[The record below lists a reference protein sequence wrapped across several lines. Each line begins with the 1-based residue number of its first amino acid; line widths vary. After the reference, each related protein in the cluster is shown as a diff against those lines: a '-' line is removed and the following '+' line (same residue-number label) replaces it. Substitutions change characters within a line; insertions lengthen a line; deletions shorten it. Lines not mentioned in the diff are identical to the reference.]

1 MQVHKPR
8 SSRNAKYAQV
18 AKSLV
23 LPLLYIAIPFS
34 VACTVQAEHHRPASV
49 EWSRI
54 QAIVGSVHGIST
66 QPPQNVITPKFTSG
80 ALMGNGDIGV
90 VAGGPTTTEQ
100 RFSFGKSDFW
110 GTHWNE
116 KHNAPEV
123 SILQLGSLSLRSPGV
138 TAGGDKDY
146 RVDQDI
152 LNAQVLTTLRLGQAL
167 VHLRSFTA
175 ENDNVFLTE
184 ITTQAPS
191 IELQLRLAMPPSR
204 PDRHVFYPAA
214 AGISENMLWGTRE
227 NDLNQ
232 PGDYK
237 ARAAIAVHLIGSR
250 FDESSSAEDAA
261 LGTFVVRA
269 GSPVWV
275 VTAFDSDAR
284 TSLDGPSSEA
294 LRAKVLAHAQHIG
307 LSQVHALETAH
318 REWWKHFWMRSLVD
332 LHDRTLQDFYYGA
345 LYVLGSSS
353 RPGHL
358 PPSLWSNWL
367 TTDNA
372 AWGGRYFMN
381 YNEEAPFYGVFSSNH
396 PELAKPYNRM
406 VLAQFPW
413 QHNRTAAAGYQGVA
427 FQRTFSP
434 FTVVAAP
441 PPLIPVA
448 PKKNYKK
455 LPADQKSNGTFS
467 LLPVIQYWEY
477 TRDDDFLRT
486 QLYPAMRQMDAFWR
500 DFAVHF
506 PDGTWDFEHSS
517 AHEGGEDLNPSLDIG
532 FALRLAHELILT
544 SKILNVDAEMRPIW
558 QSFADHLA
566 PYPSGKVDGEPVYYI
581 ADRVHNTIKNH
592 GLFEPGDQPINLEGP
607 VFPGENLAIGGDPVE
622 LQTAQNSLRLM
633 NSWGVTKGGNS
644 FNGFCKEF
652 PIAARI
658 GWPADDL
665 VAKFKAA
672 ILYQWRPSNLT
683 VFQGGGGIETVGSI
697 ETIDSM
703 LLQHE
708 LGVLR
713 VFPDWPKDM
722 DASFTNLRAKGAFLV
737 SSQQHDG
744 RVTFIDIQ
752 AQHGGTL
759 VVQSPWRSQPVRVD
773 GHKIATDKNG
783 QLTLNF
789 VSSTHHHLE
798 PQ

>member
-1 MQVHKPR
+1 MRPLH
-8 SSRNAKYAQV
+8 Y
-18 AKSLV
+18 LV
-23 LPLLYIAIPFS
+23 LAFFVTTAAHAQKHS
-34 VACTVQAEHHRPASV
+34 NVDWMRVQD
-49 EWSRI
+49 
-54 QAIVGSVHGIST
+54 IVGSIQGIST
-66 QPPQNVITPKFTSG
+66 APPQGVITPKFTSG

-90 VAGGPTTTEQ
+90 VAGGPTVAEQ

-110 GTHWNE
+110 GTHWNV

-123 SILQLGSLSLRSPGV
+123 SILQLGSLTVTSPGV
-138 TAGGDKDY
+138 TSGGDKDY

-152 LNAQVLTTLRLGQAL
+152 LNAQVLTTLRLGGAL

-175 ENDNVFLTE
+175 DGENVFLTE
-184 ITTQAPS
+184 VTTDSPS
-191 IELQLRLAMPPSR
+191 VRLQLSLAMPPSS
-204 PDRHVFYPAA
+204 PDTHVVYPAA
-214 AGISENMLWGTRE
+214 EGTAKGMLWATRE
-227 NDLNQ
+227 NDLTK

-237 ARAAIAVHLIGSR
+237 ARAAIAVRLVGASFADH
-250 FDESSSAEDAA
+250 SSAQNAA
-261 LGTFVVRA
+261 LGIFTVKR
-269 GSPVWV
+269 GTPVWI
-275 VTAFDSDAR
+275 VTAFESDAR
-284 TSLDGPSSEA
+284 MSLDGPSFDA
-294 LRAKVLAHAQHIG
+294 LRDKALVQAEHINFARVRELEAAHQA
-307 LSQVHALETAH
+307 
-318 REWWKHFWMRSLVD
+318 WWKHFWTRSLVD
-332 LHDRTLQDFYYGA
+332 LHDKTLQDYYYGA

-353 RPGHL
+353 RAGHL

-367 TTDNA
+367 TTDNG

-396 PELAKPYNRM
+396 PDLAQPYNRM
-406 VLAQFPW
+406 VLAQSPW
-413 QHNRTAAAGYQGVA
+413 QHNRTAAAGYKGVA

-434 FTVVAAP
+434 FTVIATP
-441 PPLIPVA
+441 PALIPVA
-448 PKKNYKK
+448 PEKNYKK

-477 TRDDDFLRT
+477 TRDDNFLRA
-486 QLYPAMRQMDAFWR
+486 QLYPAMKQMDAFWR
-500 DFAVHF
+500 DFAVRF
-506 PDGTWDFEHSS
+506 PDGTWNFEHSS

-532 FALRLAHELILT
+532 FALRLTHELILT
-544 SKILNVDAEMRPIW
+544 SKILGVDADMRPTW

-566 PYPSGKVDGEPVYYI
+566 PYPSGKVDGEQVYYI

-607 VFPGENLAIGGDPVE
+607 VFPGENLAIGGDPTQ
-622 LQTAQNSLRLM
+622 LQTAKNSLRLM

-672 ILYQWRPSNLT
+672 ILHQWRPSNLT

-697 ETIDSM
+697 EAIDSM

-722 DASFTNLRAKGAFLV
+722 DASFTDLRAKGAFLV
-737 SSQQHDG
+737 SSQQHNG
-744 RVTFIDIQ
+744 RVSFVDIRSE
-752 AQHGGTL
+752 HGGSLTL
-759 VVQSPWRSQPVRVD
+759 QSPWGPEPVSVD
-773 GHKIATDKNG
+773 GHKVIPNHRG
-783 QLTLNF
+783 QLQLDF
-789 VSSTHHHLE
+789 VSTTDHRLE
-798 PQ
+798 AQ